1 MRLSE
6 LKTGYQT
13 GEDIVLAASI
23 LPPGTT
29 SVVARSARGRTWRAR
44 AGHQNAVLAGLP
56 AGTHVV
62 EAWSVDGALLADE
75 ITTISPYPGY
85 NPVLG
90 FATSFDETSIGEVV
104 SWLKALRCTVVQIY
118 DWMESYAAPL
128 PATEAYRDVL
138 GRAASRTALHQL
150 IGGITAFGGVPQAY
164 APVYAVGPRFGA
176 EHPQMRLYRGDGQ
189 PESLGDLLDVVDPGR
204 QDWHPLAR

>member
-1 MRLSE
+1 MA
-6 LKTGYQT
+6 G
-13 GEDIVLAASI
+13 
-23 LPPGTT
+23 
-29 SVVARSARGRTWRAR
+29 R

-118 DWMESYAAPL
+118 DWMESYAAP
-128 PATEAYRDVL
+128 
-138 GRAASRTALHQL
+138 GH
-150 IGGITAFGGVPQAY
+150 
-164 APVYAVGPRFGA
+164 
-176 EHPQMRLYRGDGQ
+176 
-189 PESLGDLLDVVDPGR
+189 
-204 QDWHPLAR
+204 